1 MKYSS
6 LLLITILLSFF
17 SACNNKIEAPAETGF
32 TLSDTMLKRCKFY
45 TAKTEQVRD
54 ELKLFGK
61 IQADNNKLAQVYPVM
76 GGNVIEINAEL
87 GDFVK
92 QGQVLAVVRSGDAAE
107 LQKERLDAQ
116 SELALAEKNLQ
127 VARDLFSG
135 KLNSEKEVIAA
146 QTEVDKAKAE
156 VARIDE
162 VYKIFQL
169 KGSAT
174 YNIVSPIAGFVLSK
188 DINRN
193 ELLRSDKADVIFS
206 IAQIDEVWAVANV
219 NESDI
224 SRVQVGYEAA
234 VETIAYPNEI
244 FTGKIDKVLNAID
257 PDTKA
262 MKAIV
267 RINNTDVRLK
277 PEMNAT
283 IGVRFLEN
291 KQLVAMPQTALIF
304 DKSKYWVMVYK
315 SRSNIETRQVKVHST
330 VGNTVYILEGLK
342 EGENIISENALL
354 VYDALND

>member
-6 LLLITILLSFF
+6 LILITILLTFL
-17 SACNNKIEAPAETGF
+17 SACNNKTEVPAEVGF
-32 TLSDTMLKRCKFY
+32 TLSDTMLKRCRFY
-45 TAKTEQVRD
+45 SVKTEQVRD

-76 GGNVIEINAEL
+76 GGNVVDISAEL

-107 LQKERLDAQ
+107 LQKERLNAQ

-127 VARDLFSG
+127 VARDLFLG

-146 QTEVDKAKAE
+146 QTDVDKAKAE

-234 VETIAYPNEI
+234 VETIAYPNEL

-267 RINNTDVRLK
+267 RISNADMRLK

-291 KQLVAMPQTALIF
+291 KRLVAIPQTALIF

-315 SRSNIETRQVKVHST
+315 NRSNITTRQVKVYST

-342 EGENIISENALL
+342 EGEKIISENALL